1 MKRAVTFLVVDD
13 HPIFRQGL
21 AALIRKNPLY
31 QDCREAGDVDE
42 ALAVAAEAE
51 PDIALIDISLNGKS
65 GFDLVQTFQTTYP
78 GMRQLVISMYD
89 EAVYA
94 SSALKAGARGYV
106 MKHEAASVVLD
117 AIQTVID
124 GRIYLSPAMR
134 ERFIDAMFSQ
144 SGKTDL
150 LPIEQLTVREV
161 EILVM
166 IGQGYGA
173 SEIAEMLHISVKTVN
188 VHREKLKQKLQISD
202 ANELRRFA
210 IKWVQ
215 SRER

>member
-1 MKRAVTFLVVDD
+1 MKRTVTFLVVDD

-31 QDCREAGDVDE
+31 QDCREAGDIDE
-42 ALAVAAEAE
+42 ALAVAREYE
-51 PDIALIDISLNGKS
+51 PDIALVDISLNGKS

-78 GMRQLVISMYD
+78 RMQQLVISMYD

-117 AIQTVID
+117 AIRTVID

-134 ERFIDAMFSQ
+134 ERLIDAMFAQ
-144 SGKTDL
+144 SGGTDL
-150 LPIEQLTVREV
+150 LPMEQLTVREV

-166 IGQGYGA
+166 IGQGFGA
-173 SEIAEMLHISVKTVN
+173 SEIAEILHISVKTVN

>member
-1 MKRAVTFLVVDD
+1 MNRTVTFMVVDD

-21 AALIRKNPLY
+21 AALIRKNPFY
-31 QDCREAGDVDE
+31 QTCWEAGGIED
-42 ALAVAAEAE
+42 ALEIARERE
-51 PDIALIDISLNGKS
+51 PDIALVDISLNGKS
-65 GFDLVQTFQTTYP
+65 GFDLVQTFQSLYP
-78 GMRQLVISMYD
+78 AMQQLVISMYD

-106 MKHEAASVVLD
+106 MKHEAASVVMD

-124 GRIYLSPAMR
+124 GRIYLSSTMR

-144 SGKTDL
+144 SGKTDI
-150 LPIEQLTVREV
+150 LPIELLTVREV
-161 EILVM
+161 EIMVM

-173 SEIAEMLHISVKTVN
+173 SEIAAMLHISVKTVN
-188 VHREKLKQKLQISD
+188 AHREKLKQKLQIQD
-202 ANELRRFA
+202 ANRLRRFA

>member
-1 MKRAVTFLVVDD
+1 MKRSVTFLVVDD

-21 AALIRKNPLY
+21 AALIRKNPMY
-31 QDCREAGDVDE
+31 QDCREAGDIEE
-42 ALAVAAEAE
+42 AMTVTREYE

-65 GFDLVQTFQTTYP
+65 GFDLVQTFQTSHP
-78 GMRQLVISMYD
+78 RMQQLVISMYD

-94 SSALKAGARGYV
+94 SMALKAGARGYV
-106 MKHEAASVVLD
+106 MKHEAASVVLG
-117 AIQTVID
+117 AIQTVLD
-124 GRIYLSPAMR
+124 GRIFLSPTMR
-134 ERFIDAMFSQ
+134 ERLIDAMFSQ
-144 SGKTDL
+144 SGRADL
-150 LPIEQLTVREV
+150 LPMEQLTVREV
-161 EILVM
+161 EVLVM

-173 SEIAEMLHISVKTVN
+173 SEIADLLHISVKTVN

-202 ANELRRFA
+202 ANTLRRFA

>member
-1 MKRAVTFLVVDD
+1 MKRPVTFLVVDD

-31 QDCREAGDVDE
+31 HDCREAGDIDE
-42 ALAVAAEAE
+42 AMAVAREYE

-65 GFDLVQTFQTTYP
+65 GFDLVQTFQTSYP
-78 GMRQLVISMYD
+78 RMQQLVISMYD

-124 GRIYLSPAMR
+124 GRIYLSPTMR
-134 ERFIDAMFSQ
+134 ERLIDAMFSQ

-150 LPIEQLTVREV
+150 LPMEQLTVREV

-173 SEIAEMLHISVKTVN
+173 SEIAELLHISVKTVN
-188 VHREKLKQKLQISD
+188 VHRDKLKQKLQISD